1 MSCWGSLGVGVGGA
15 VEDWRSALFPRL
27 VRLQFIPIITILII
41 TILTVTILV
50 ITVDIITIPT
60 ITITI
65 LIILIILIITILVTI
80 LSSLTREKFD
90 NEIAI
95 ATRS

>member
-1 MSCWGSLGVGVGGA
+1 MSGWGSSEVGVGGA

-27 VRLQFIPIITILII
+27 VRLQLRPIITILTVTILII
-41 TILTVTILV
+41 TILTVTILI
-50 ITVDIITIPT
+50 ITVFIITIPT
-60 ITITI
+60 IT
-65 LIILIILIITILVTI
+65 ILIILIITILVTI

>member
-1 MSCWGSLGVGVGGA
+1 MSGWGSPGVGVGGA
-15 VEDWRSALFPRL
+15 VEDWRGALFPRL
-27 VRLQFIPIITILII
+27 VRLEFITLLII
-41 TILTVTILV
+41 TIF
-50 ITVDIITIPT
+50 IITIPT
-60 ITITI
+60 ITIR
-65 LIILIILIITILVTI
+65 IILIITILVTI

>member
-1 MSCWGSLGVGVGGA
+1 MSGWGSPGVGVGGA

-27 VRLQFIPIITILII
+27 VRLQFIRVVTILII
-41 TILTVTILV
+41 TILTVTILI
-50 ITVDIITIPT
+50 ITVFIITIPT
-60 ITITI
+60 ITIT
-65 LIILIILIITILVTI
+65 ILIILIITILVTI